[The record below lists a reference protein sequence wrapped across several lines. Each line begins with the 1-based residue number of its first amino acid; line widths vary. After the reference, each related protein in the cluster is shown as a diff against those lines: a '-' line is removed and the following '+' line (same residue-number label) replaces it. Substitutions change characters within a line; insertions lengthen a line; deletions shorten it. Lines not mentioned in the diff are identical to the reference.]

1 MLRIT
6 TDDRN
11 RYVVTETRPDGRTR
25 VFGKYRT
32 AAAALD
38 RITQVRES
46 RGELPRGPRRNP
58 WGKGVEAGGGAGSGA
73 GRVKW
78 TGRRWRKKAA

>member
-58 WGKGVEAGGGAGSGA
+58 WGKGVEAGGSP
-73 GRVKW
+73 GRLKW
-78 TGRRWRKKAA
+78 TGRRWRKKVA

>member
-1 MLRIT
+1 MLTMLTIR
-6 TDDRN
+6 TDDRG
-11 RYVVTETRPDGRTR
+11 RYVVTETRPDGRVR

-32 AAAALD
+32 SAAALD

-46 RGELPRGPRRNP
+46 RGELPRGGRRNP
-58 WGKGVEAGGGAGSGA
+58 WGKGVTASP